1 MPNAETESPN
11 APRREQPA
19 SSGGIPLPEPP
30 SWMKAITPPPE
41 AETPAAPP
49 SPVPPPSASSPQAQR
64 PVPAEPPT
72 PAKASS
78 TPAPQP
84 SRPAVVPP
92 ITAPV
97 ADDSDTADLEADDF
111 EDDEAFE
118 DDERLLTLDPLFIY
132 GIALVVTVLGLG
144 GMPLEARLTL
154 VWTAIAGVGLMAILV
169 DEIEV
174 LRPSVRDLAIG
185 AGYAAL
191 VGVPILVIGSS
202 QLGRI
207 AADLFSGMSPTTI
220 FLLLVFAMPTAETL
234 FFRGAFQASRG
245 LIFAGAAAGVWSCLL
260 LLAGLTV
267 TAYPLVAIVIGLAIL
282 ALNFLYSYLAAVYNL
297 FSAWACQI
305 TINALL
311 LWLPSLL

>member
-11 APRREQPA
+11 APRREPPA

-30 SWMKAITPPPE
+30 AWMKAITPPEPDTP
-41 AETPAAPP
+41 TPAPAPAT
-49 SPVPPPSASSPQAQR
+49 PPPTATPPEVQR
-64 PVPAEPPT
+64 PAPAELPTPT
-72 PAKASS
+72 PAKAPS

-84 SRPAVVPP
+84 PEPA
-92 ITAPV
+92 TV
-97 ADDSDTADLEADDF
+97 ADETGAADDAAEDF

-185 AGYAAL
+185 VGYATL

-245 LIFAGAAAGVWSCLL
+245 LIFAGAAAGIWSCLL

-267 TAYPLVAIVIGLAIL
+267 TAYPLVAIVIGVAIL

-297 FSAWACQI
+297 FTAWACQI
-305 TINALL
+305 AMNALL

>member
-1 MPNAETESPN
+1 MPNAETESSTV
-11 APRREQPA
+11 PRREQPA

-30 SWMKAITPPPE
+30 AWMKAITPPPE
-41 AETPAAPP
+41 ADKTAVPPIAAPP
-49 SPVPPPSASSPQAQR
+49 EGQHPALAESPTLPR
-64 PVPAEPPT
+64 TE
-72 PAKASS
+72 S

-84 SRPAVVPP
+84 VPP
-92 ITAPV
+92 ANAPPIATPV
-97 ADDSDTADLEADDF
+97 AGDPDAVDAF
-111 EDDEAFE
+111 EDDEAFDAFE
-118 DDERLLTLDPLFIY
+118 DDEERLLTLDPLFIY

-174 LRPSVRDLAIG
+174 LRPTVRDLTIG
-185 AGYAAL
+185 VGYAAL

-245 LIFAGAAAGVWSCLL
+245 LIFAAAAAGIWSCLL
-260 LLAGLTV
+260 LLAGLNI
-267 TAYPLVAIVIGLAIL
+267 TAYPLVAIVIGVALL

-305 TINALL
+305 AMNALL

>member
-1 MPNAETESPN
+1 MPNAEAESPDV
-11 APRREQPA
+11 PRREPPA

-30 SWMKAITPPPE
+30 AWMKAITPPPE
-41 AETPAAPP
+41 VEASATPAIPTPPPTAAPPEAQRPAPAELPTPAAAAET
-49 SPVPPPSASSPQAQR
+49 SAPQ
-64 PVPAEPPT
+64 PLPPAEPT
-72 PAKASS
+72 
-78 TPAPQP
+78 
-84 SRPAVVPP
+84 
-92 ITAPV
+92 PV
-97 ADDSDTADLEADDF
+97 ANAMTDNLEAVDDF
-111 EDDEAFE
+111 EDVEALDAFE
-118 DDERLLTLDPLFIY
+118 DEERLLTLDPLLIY

-154 VWTAIAGVGLMAILV
+154 VWTAIAGVGLLAILV

-174 LRPSVRDLAIG
+174 LRPTVRDLAIG
-185 AGYAAL
+185 VGYAAL

-207 AADLFSGMSPTTI
+207 AADLFSGMSPTTV

-245 LIFAGAAAGVWSCLL
+245 LLSAAAAAGIWSCLL
-260 LLAGLTV
+260 LLAGLNV
-267 TAYPLVAIVIGLAIL
+267 TAYPLVAIVIGVAIL

-305 TINALL
+305 AMNALL